1 MATSGTPNALA
12 TCPCVALPCTIE
24 LTGEKSEAG
33 QIVFGMGKDRQV
45 AIEINHL
52 LAFDP
57 TSKRTIDLH
66 TACRKNGKLHLRH
79 PFCLPPLRP
88 GLKTE
93 NPQLG
98 LIFVPPP
105 A

>member
-1 MATSGTPNALA
+1 
-12 TCPCVALPCTIE
+12 

-57 TSKRTIDLH
+57 TSKLTIDLH

-79 PFCLPPLRP
+79 PFFLPPPRP
-88 GLKTE
+88 RLKT
-93 NPQLG
+93 
-98 LIFVPPP
+98 
-105 A
+105 